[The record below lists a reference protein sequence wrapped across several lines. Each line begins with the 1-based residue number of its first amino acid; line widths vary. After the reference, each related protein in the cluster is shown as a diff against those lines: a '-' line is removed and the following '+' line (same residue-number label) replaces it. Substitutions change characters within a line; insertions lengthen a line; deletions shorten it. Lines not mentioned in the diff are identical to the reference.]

1 MQVDIELYR
10 HELSIPLRPPIRL
23 PVIDIAPDHP
33 RRTLVFLHGFGGN
46 VSQWRRQ
53 LTHFSDG
60 NRVIAVGLRGH
71 GASGTT
77 LGPFS
82 TAQLLQDL
90 QAARAARSD
99 LSPRLHEV
107 RLPTLVVVG
116 QRDRTVPPEDGRL
129 AARRISGAQLIELPT
144 DHHPGDE
151 APEAF
156 LAALREFLK
165 ESGSRS

>member
-71 GASGTT
+71 GTSDAT

-90 QAARAARSD
+90 QAA
-99 LSPRLHEV
+99 
-107 RLPTLVVVG
+107 
-116 QRDRTVPPEDGRL
+116 
-129 AARRISGAQLIELPT
+129 
-144 DHHPGDE
+144 
-151 APEAF
+151 
-156 LAALREFLK
+156 LAALQVPERITLVGHSFGTALAAEFAAAHPQRVEALILVAA
-165 ESGSRS
+165 